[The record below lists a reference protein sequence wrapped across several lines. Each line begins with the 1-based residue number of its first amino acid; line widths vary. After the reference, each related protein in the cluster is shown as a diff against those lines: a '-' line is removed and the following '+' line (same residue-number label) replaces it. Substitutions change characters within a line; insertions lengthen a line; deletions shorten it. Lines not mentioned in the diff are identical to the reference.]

1 MGSLTFS
8 EMATIAI
15 IVLIVFGP
23 KRLPELARRGGALVA
38 RLREASRE
46 LRAELQDEY
55 QETLT
60 PLEEVRED
68 LKAAKADLT
77 AAATA
82 VAEDLEAADASPG
95 VVAPRDDDA
104 DGDGEV

>member
-23 KRLPELARRGGALVA
+23 KRLPELARRGGAMVA
-38 RLREASRE
+38 RLRQASRE
-46 LRAELQDEY
+46 LRDELRDEY
-55 QETLT
+55 QDTLA
-60 PLEEVRED
+60 PLAEVRDD

-77 AAATA
+77 AAAAA
-82 VAEDLEAADASPG
+82 VAEDLESADTRQGSA
-95 VVAPRDDDA
+95 APRENDA
-104 DGDGEV
+104 DGVGEV